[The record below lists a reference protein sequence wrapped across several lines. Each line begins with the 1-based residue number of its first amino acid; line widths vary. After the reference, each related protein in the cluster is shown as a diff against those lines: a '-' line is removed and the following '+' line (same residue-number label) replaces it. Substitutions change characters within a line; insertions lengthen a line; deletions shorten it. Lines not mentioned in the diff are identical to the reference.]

1 MQYKYPPQSF
11 TLFSLQLLYQRS
23 PTVPTSAKTTN
34 YPRTSSFT
42 TLISNAISSTSTSH
56 SVCIV
61 MMLHFN
67 SIHWDHQFYTLKF
80 FGVLL
85 DLNTLDDLEALFDL
99 SKRHRRVDLKKIL
112 RPMDQIQ
119 STMRKVRNDAWNPIP
134 NRTRKKKKIQI
145 EKQTMTRRQTG
156 WRTSWWILSITNH
169 NLGFLC
175 EFVTYHSNR

>member
-99 SKRHRRVDLKKIL
+99 SKRHRRVDLL
-112 RPMDQIQ
+112 RYFGLWIKFKVPWEKCEMMLETLFLTEHGKEKDPNWKANDDPTADGMKNIMMDSLNHKSQPWLL
-119 STMRKVRNDAWNPIP
+119 VRVCDISF
-134 NRTRKKKKIQI
+134 K
-145 EKQTMTRRQTG
+145 
-156 WRTSWWILSITNH
+156 
-169 NLGFLC
+169 
-175 EFVTYHSNR
+175 